1 MSSKQNKLE
10 YGFMEIRITHVKIY
24 PFDSGE
30 PTAQVKAYAEIILE
44 DCLTIRG
51 FKIVQDKKGGI
62 FVGFPSQKGKDGN
75 YRDLVIPTT
84 SEFRKKIRDEIL
96 DAFRKFY

>member
-1 MSSKQNKLE
+1 
-10 YGFMEIRITHVKIY
+10 MEIRITRVKIY

-30 PTAQVKAYAEIILE
+30 PTAQVKAYAEITLE

-51 FKIVQDKKGGI
+51 FKVVQDKKGGV

-75 YRDLVIPTT
+75 YRDLVIPLTL
-84 SEFRKKIRDEIL
+84 EIRNKIRDEIL
-96 DAFRKFY
+96 DTFSKYY

>member
-1 MSSKQNKLE
+1 
-10 YGFMEIRITHVKIY
+10 MEIRITRVKIY

-30 PTAQVKAYAEIILE
+30 PTAQVKAYAEITLG
-44 DCLTIRG
+44 DYLTIRG
-51 FKIVQDKKGGI
+51 FKVVQDKKGGI

-75 YRDLVIPTT
+75 YRDLVIPLT
-84 SEFRKKIRDEIL
+84 SEARNKIRDEIL

>member
-1 MSSKQNKLE
+1 
-10 YGFMEIRITHVKIY
+10 MEILITHVKIY

-30 PTAQVKAYAEIILE
+30 PTAQVKAYAEITLG
-44 DCLTIRG
+44 DCLIIRG
-51 FKIVQDKKGGI
+51 FKVVQDKKGGV

-75 YRDLVIPTT
+75 YRDLVIPVTL
-84 SEFRKKIRDEIL
+84 EARNKIRDEIL

>member
-1 MSSKQNKLE
+1 
-10 YGFMEIRITHVKIY
+10 MEIRITRVKIY

-30 PTAQVKAYAEIILE
+30 PTAQVKAYAEITLE

-51 FKIVQDKKGGI
+51 FKVVQDKKGGV

-75 YRDLVIPTT
+75 YRDLVIPL
-84 SEFRKKIRDEIL
+84 SSQIRNKIRDEIL
-96 DAFRKFY
+96 DAYRRFY

>member
-1 MSSKQNKLE
+1 
-10 YGFMEIRITHVKIY
+10 MEIRITSVKIY

-30 PTAQVKAYAEIILE
+30 PGARIKAYAEITLE
-44 DCLTIRG
+44 DYITIKG
-51 FKIVQDKKGGI
+51 FKVVQDKRGGV

-75 YRDLVIPTT
+75 YRDLVIPST
-84 SEFRKKIRDEIL
+84 SKVRNKIRDEVL